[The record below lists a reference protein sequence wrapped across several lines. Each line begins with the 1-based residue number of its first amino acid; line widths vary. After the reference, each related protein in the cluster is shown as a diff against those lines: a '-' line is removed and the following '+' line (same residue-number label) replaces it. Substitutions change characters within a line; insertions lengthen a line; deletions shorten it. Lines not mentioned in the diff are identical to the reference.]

1 MKINHNMSAVI
12 TNHQLLNNENSLS
25 VSMEKLSSGLRIN
38 HAKDDAAGM
47 AISTKMRAQIQG
59 LNQASRNASDGNSIL
74 QTADGALNEVTSM
87 IQRMRELAVQAANE
101 TNTDDDKDSIQ
112 DEIES
117 LKKEIDRVSTDT
129 EFNTKTLFNGSL
141 DTRVYGDHVSRISVS
156 DAVAAGK
163 YNITIDEAATQ
174 AVYNDPLGAAVTT
187 PSYVDDNG
195 DTAADLDAIPDD
207 AAGVVV
213 INGREIKIEA
223 GDTATE
229 VYGKLREGA
238 ELGECSINPLIQ
250 AGGIYVKKDADYTF
264 GDPLQLTSDFY
275 GSGSQV
281 KISCDNEKLAQFLG
295 LPMSNADNIPTGK
308 DAKLT
313 IDATSAF
320 GNHCTYT
327 TDGNKITITN
337 RSGFEISFLAEEGYS
352 DTTPIQLDV
361 TNIGTLTLQIGA
373 NEHQTMDVRIPE
385 ISTDSLYIDNL
396 DVTTVNGADR
406 AIMQLDDALEKVSS
420 ARSKIGAYQNRLDHA
435 INSLEQEGQDMT
447 AALSRIED
455 VDMAGEMT
463 EYTKDNVLTQAATS
477 VLAQANDIPQQVL
490 QLLQ

>member
-1 MKINHNMSAVI
+1 
-12 TNHQLLNNENSLS
+12 
-25 VSMEKLSSGLRIN
+25 
-38 HAKDDAAGM
+38 
-47 AISTKMRAQIQG
+47 
-59 LNQASRNASDGNSIL
+59 
-74 QTADGALNEVTSM
+74 
-87 IQRMRELAVQAANE
+87 
-101 TNTDDDKDSIQ
+101 
-112 DEIES
+112 
-117 LKKEIDRVSTDT
+117 
-129 EFNTKTLFNGSL
+129 
-141 DTRVYGDHVSRISVS
+141 
-156 DAVAAGK
+156 
-163 YNITIDEAATQ
+163 
-174 AVYNDPLGAAVTT
+174 
-187 PSYVDDNG
+187 
-195 DTAADLDAIPDD
+195 
-207 AAGVVV
+207 
-213 INGREIKIEA
+213 
-223 GDTATE
+223 
-229 VYGKLREGA
+229 
-238 ELGECSINPLIQ
+238 
-250 AGGIYVKKDADYTF
+250 
-264 GDPLQLTSDFY
+264 
-275 GSGSQV
+275 
-281 KISCDNEKLAQFLG
+281 
-295 LPMSNADNIPTGK
+295 MSNADNIPTGK

-352 DTTPIQLDV
+352 DITPIQLDV

-435 INSLEQEGQDMT
+435 INSLEQEGQ
-447 AALSRIED
+447 

>member
-163 YNITIDEAATQ
+163 YNFTIDEAATQ

-250 AGGIYVKKDADYTF
+250 AGGIYVEKDADYTF

-327 TDGNKITITN
+327 TDGNKDYN
-337 RSGFEISFLAEEGYS
+337 YK
-352 DTTPIQLDV
+352 PI
-361 TNIGTLTLQIGA
+361 
-373 NEHQTMDVRIPE
+373 RF
-385 ISTDSLYIDNL
+385 
-396 DVTTVNGADR
+396 
-406 AIMQLDDALEKVSS
+406 
-420 ARSKIGAYQNRLDHA
+420 
-435 INSLEQEGQDMT
+435 
-447 AALSRIED
+447 
-455 VDMAGEMT
+455 
-463 EYTKDNVLTQAATS
+463 
-477 VLAQANDIPQQVL
+477 
-490 QLLQ
+490 